1 MKNSIFIIFFILYKI
16 LFLNSVFAKEI
27 EFDASEIEI
36 TNNQN
41 LTIVNNG
48 IAKIKE
54 DEIVIEGIKI
64 EYYKDKSLIIVRQG
78 KISKIDLNLEIKSD
92 KIEYNIENEG
102 IDFTDKV
109 RIDDKKNNLIIFSD
123 KIYYDIVNQKILGK
137 SKSEIIDEFD
147 NTYELNKF

>member
-78 KISKIDLNLEIKSD
+78 KISKIDLNLEITSGI
-92 KIEYNIENEG
+92 IEYNLKDAKIN
-102 IDFTDKV
+102 FTDKV
-109 RIDDKKNNLIIFSD
+109 NIDDKKNMPKIESKKIKNKSAKSD
-123 KIYYDIVNQKILGK
+123 KNNLQKK
-137 SKSEIIDEFD
+137 
-147 NTYELNKF
+147 